1 MQLSLEQLQAF
12 KVTVE
17 TGSFSAAARKLGK
30 AQSSISGLIMNL
42 EIDAGFALFDRSSRS
57 PKLTP
62 EGLSLLNDINAVLNS
77 HHNLTS
83 RIANLAQEVEPEIA
97 IAIDSFAFPHTK
109 LLKLTAKFEE
119 KFPHTSLLL
128 YNSPHQ
134 QAYHLINEN
143 KVNLAIALSQDDYPQ
158 QFAFRGISHAHYSTV
173 VSKEHPL
180 AQLSAVTPQD
190 LATYRHLRIT
200 DAEAGFRRFDSEL
213 STSVWYTND
222 NNLLIEAVR
231 NSFGWAELPVASI
244 KKDLQS
250 GALVKLPTTHQT
262 VTFPHCVDMI
272 WHSEGAMGI
281 ALNWLVDEFT
291 VLGKEL
297 MSES

>member
-42 EIDAGFALFDRSSRS
+42 EIDAGFSLFDRSSRS

-83 RIANLAQEVEPEIA
+83 RIANLAEEVEPEIA
-97 IAIDSFAFPHTK
+97 VAIDSFAIPHAK
-109 LLKLTAKFEE
+109 LLPLVARFEQ

-128 YNSPHQ
+128 YTSPHQ
-134 QAYHLINEN
+134 HAYHLISEG
-143 KVNLAIALSQDDYPQ
+143 KANLAIALSKDDYPQ
-158 QFAFRGISHAHYSTV
+158 QFAFRGISHAHYCTV
-173 VSKEHPL
+173 VSNQHPL
-180 AQLSAVTPQD
+180 ATFAQVTPQD
-190 LATYRHLRIT
+190 LASYRHLRIT
-200 DAEAGFRRFDSEL
+200 DTVTGFRRFDSEL
-213 STSVWYTND
+213 STSVWYSND
-222 NNLLIEAVR
+222 ASLLIEGVKHG
-231 NSFGWAELPVASI
+231 FGWAELPVASI
-244 KKDLQS
+244 EKDLQS
-250 GALVKLPTTHQT
+250 GVLIKLPTTHQT

-272 WHSEGAMGI
+272 WHSQGAMGV
-281 ALNWLVDEFT
+281 ALNWLIDEFT
-291 VLGKEL
+291 QLGKVL
-297 MSES
+297 MGKN